1 MKTDGT
7 AVKPSEMAPLST
19 FETTYPTKINW
30 KSYTVKKLN
39 NVATFFTNRARNFFY
54 GCGLGLK
61 RVCHVTLVASVIQLA
76 RGKALENIISNSN
89 HDYPPFF
96 AAYVGA
102 LEEIFFRGIV
112 QNCIY
117 GISTLVFNKINKL
130 NFLDVETKAYY
141 TAVIPTSI
149 LSGLFHWSNPKSSFI
164 ETTYAISC
172 GFQYGYVSHYDGL
185 DKAMWAHATFNYIEA
200 WVNLIFRAYTTQE

>member
-7 AVKPSEMAPLST
+7 AVKPSELAPSAT
-19 FETTYPTKINW
+19 FEATYPTKINW

-39 NVATFFTNRARNFFY
+39 NVAKFFTNRARNFFY

-61 RVCHVTLVASVIQLA
+61 RVCHVTLFASVIQLA
-76 RGKALENIISNSN
+76 RGKAFENIISNSN
-89 HDYPPFF
+89 HDYTPFF

-102 LEEIFFRGIV
+102 LEEVFFRGIV

-130 NFLDVETKAYY
+130 NFLNVETKAYY
-141 TAVIPTSI
+141 TALIPTSV
-149 LSGLFHWSNPKSSFI
+149 LSGLFRWSNPESSFI
-164 ETTYAISC
+164 QTTYAISC

-200 WVNLIFRAYTTQE
+200 WVNLIVRAYTTQE

>member
-1 MKTDGT
+1 MKADGT
-7 AVKPSEMAPLST
+7 AVKPSEMAPLAT
-19 FETTYPTKINW
+19 FEATYPTTINW

-39 NVATFFTNRARNFFY
+39 NVATFFTNRVRNFVY

-61 RVCHVTLVASVIQLA
+61 RVCHVALVASVIQLA
-76 RGKALENIISNSN
+76 RGKAFENTLSNSN

-102 LEEIFFRGIV
+102 LEEVFFRGIV

-130 NFLDVETKAYY
+130 NFLTVETKAYY

-200 WVNLIFRAYTTQE
+200 WVNLIVRAYTTQE

>member
-1 MKTDGT
+1 MKADGT
-7 AVKPSEMAPLST
+7 AVKPSEMAPLAT
-19 FETTYPTKINW
+19 FEATYPTKINW
-30 KSYTVKKLN
+30 KPYTVKKLN
-39 NVATFFTNRARNFFY
+39 NVATFFTNRVRNFVY

-76 RGKALENIISNSN
+76 RGKALETIISNSN

-102 LEEIFFRGIV
+102 LEEVFFRGIV

-117 GISTLVFNKINKL
+117 GISTLVFNKINIL

-164 ETTYAISC
+164 QTTYTISC

-185 DKAMWAHATFNYIEA
+185 DKAMWEHATFNYIEA
-200 WVNLIFRAYTTQE
+200 WVNLIVRAYTTQE

>member
-7 AVKPSEMAPLST
+7 AVKPSEMAPLAT
-19 FETTYPTKINW
+19 FEATYPTKINW
-30 KSYTVKKLN
+30 KSYAVKKLN
-39 NVATFFTNRARNFFY
+39 NVATFFTNRARNFVY

-76 RGKALENIISNSN
+76 RGKAFENIISNSN

-141 TAVIPTSI
+141 TAVIPTSV
-149 LSGLFHWSNPKSSFI
+149 LSGLFHWGYPKSSFMQ
-164 ETTYAISC
+164 TTYAISC

-200 WVNLIFRAYTTQE
+200 WVNLMVRAYTTQE